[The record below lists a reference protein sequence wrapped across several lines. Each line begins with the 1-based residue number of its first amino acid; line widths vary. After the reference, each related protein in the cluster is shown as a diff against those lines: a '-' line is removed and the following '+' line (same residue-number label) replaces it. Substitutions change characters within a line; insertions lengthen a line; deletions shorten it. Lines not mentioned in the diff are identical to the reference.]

1 MRVAAVQH
9 DVAWEDR
16 AATLARLE
24 PQLQAAAGAGARLVV
39 LTEMFPTGFSMEPE
53 RTAEPEGGPST
64 EFLRT
69 QAPDGSWAFN
79 AHRPVPSFMKNMG
92 FEDYQQLGSHGAVE
106 SGLIARN
113 AYELLRVYRFTG
125 RPELLEGGRRAL
137 DRLAQFDVP
146 RAAQGWE
153 VHSEPVRLGRLLG
166 NLLVN
171 AVRYTPRGGIALRAA
186 WRQEPGERLLEVSV
200 TDTGP
205 GIPREEHESIF
216 QPYERGR
223 VGRDSDSGGS
233 GLGLAVVD
241 RLVEELGLR
250 VEVESITGHGSTFV
264 VLVPA
269 TLLRRASA

>member
-1 MRVAAVQH
+1 CRGPASPGGPASRDWFALGPVLKGLAEEQAVAA
-9 DVAWEDR
+9 R
-16 AATLARLE
+16 AKGLAL
-24 PQLQAAAGAGARLVV
+24 GADL
-39 LTEMFPTGFSMEPE
+39 
-53 RTAEPEGGPST
+53 
-64 EFLRT
+64 
-69 QAPDGSWAFN
+69 
-79 AHRPVPSFMKNMG
+79 
-92 FEDYQQLGSHGAVE
+92 GAVE
-106 SGLIARN
+106 
-113 AYELLRVYRFTG
+113 
-125 RPELLEGGRRAL
+125 
-137 DRLAQFDVP
+137 
-146 RAAQGWE
+146 GWE
-153 VHSEPVRLGRLLG
+153 VHSDPVRLGRLLG

-223 VGRDSDSGGS
+223 VGRDSDSGRS

-269 TLLRRASA
+269 TLLRRASE